1 MVLWKLLTG
10 RKTELDTEI
19 KLNMRMDGMYMNVD
33 ERSKMYEALINSFV
47 LEKQEKAKV
56 THPRN
61 ESRYKARV
69 KGKGTFEKNL

>member
-1 MVLWKLLTG
+1 
-10 RKTELDTEI
+10 
-19 KLNMRMDGMYMNVD
+19 MDGMYMNVD